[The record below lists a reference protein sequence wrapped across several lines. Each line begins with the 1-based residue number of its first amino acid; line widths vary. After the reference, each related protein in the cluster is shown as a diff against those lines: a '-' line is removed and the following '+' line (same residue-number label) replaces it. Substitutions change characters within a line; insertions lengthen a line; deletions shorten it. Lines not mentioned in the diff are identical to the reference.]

1 MAGATPGSA
10 AALAARNRAAARMS
24 VLTLVSRGTGFVRV
38 MVVAAVLGTSYLGN
52 VYQSANMVPNILFE
66 LFAAGVL
73 QSILVPVMVEA
84 VDRSSHG
91 EAEHT
96 AGVVFG
102 AILALLSAI
111 VAAGMVAAP
120 WLIRGLVSGVDDPG
134 VREAQEQLGLFLLW
148 FFLPQVVFY
157 AANLVATAVL
167 NARGVFGLPVF
178 APTVNNVVMIGVYLL
193 FAQLRGG
200 RPPGLDLELDEKL
213 VLGLGTTLGVVLFC
227 LVPVVGLA
235 RSGFSLRPRFEPR
248 HPVLRRL
255 VRQGIWAAGFLAATQ
270 LLLVVV
276 LLLANGVEG
285 GVVVYQLAYVLFM
298 LPHSLFAVPVF
309 TTAFPALTR
318 AAVAHQWEAF
328 AEEVG
333 RATRSIAAFT
343 LLAAAAVVALA
354 QPLSQVIALGNA
366 AARTED
372 VAGAIAAFAL
382 GLPGFSALLFL
393 TRVAY
398 SRSDTRTPT
407 LVNLMVLVLGGVA
420 MWVLS
425 AAMDTGDRVVAIGL
439 GYALAHTVGAATLGA
454 LLRRHLH
461 DVGAEVRQVALPVA
475 RILLGAVVATV
486 VVRVLVS
493 LVDPAGVGASLAT
506 LAVGGPAAVVL
517 AALTIRAVGGPGP
530 LVLARTLGADPGRG
544 GATR

>member
-1 MAGATPGSA
+1 MSDPTPGNA

-24 VLTLVSRGTGFVRV
+24 VLTLVSRGTGFARV

-84 VDRSSHG
+84 VDRFSQD

-102 AILALLSAI
+102 AILSMLGAI

-120 WLIRGLVSGVDDPG
+120 LLIRLLVSGVEDPSI
-134 VREAQEQLGLFLLW
+134 REAQQQLGLFLLW

-167 NARGVFGLPVF
+167 NARGIFGLPVF
-178 APTVNNVVMIGVYLL
+178 APTVNNVVVIGVYLL
-193 FAQLRGG
+193 FDHLRDG
-200 RPPGLDLELDEKL
+200 RPPGLELELDEKL

-227 LVPVVGLA
+227 MVPVVGLA
-235 RSGFSLRPRFEPR
+235 RSGFRLRPRLELR

-255 VRQGIWAAGFLAATQ
+255 VRQGMWAAGFLAATQ

-276 LLLANGVEG
+276 LLLANAIEG

-298 LPHSLFAVPVF
+298 LPHALFAVPVF

-318 AAVAHQWEAF
+318 AAAADAWADF
-328 AEEVG
+328 ADEVG
-333 RATRSIAAFT
+333 RATRSIAMFT
-343 LLAAAAVVALA
+343 LLSAAAVIALSG
-354 QPLSQVIALGNA
+354 PLSQVIALGNA

-372 VAGAIAAFAL
+372 VAAAIAAFAL
-382 GLPGFSALLFL
+382 GLPGFSMLLFL

-398 SRSDTRTPT
+398 SRADTRTPT
-407 LVNLMVLVLGGVA
+407 LVNLGVLLIGAAA
-420 MWVLS
+420 MWSLS
-425 AAMDTGDRVVAIGL
+425 AAMDPADRVVALGL
-439 GYALAHTVGAATLGA
+439 GYALAHTLGAAALGA
-454 LLRRHLH
+454 LMWRRLHDEGAAVRHL
-461 DVGAEVRQVALPVA
+461 GLPVA
-475 RILLGAVVATV
+475 RTAAGALVAGL
-486 VVRVLVS
+486 VVRWAVG
-493 LVDPAGVGASLAT
+493 LVDPGGVTESLVT
-506 LAVGGPAAVVL
+506 LAVGGPLALVVAA
-517 AALTIRAVGGPGP
+517 ATIRMVGGPGP
-530 LVLARTLGADPGRG
+530 VTLARTLGADPGRG
-544 GATR
+544 GGTQ